1 MISEDQ
7 QYRAEV
13 FKIAGFALMTPLGR
27 IVIDYIE
34 IFKQIGP
41 LMFGINLFIA
51 FLLFL
56 VGLTFIEMGR
66 NILDVRSSKKW
77 D

>member
-1 MISEDQ
+1 MITEEQ
-7 QYRAEV
+7 KYKAYTYN
-13 FKIAGFALMTPLGR
+13 IAGFALMTPLGK

-34 IFKQIGP
+34 IFKEVGP
-41 LMFGINLFIA
+41 IMFGINLFIA

-56 VGLTFIEMGR
+56 AGLTFIDMGR
-66 NILDVRSSKKW
+66 SILDVRSSKKW